1 MLHVVDMTDPSSPQ
15 LLTTKAFDTVNQ
27 GFPDI
32 VKGLWL
38 ILLTVLCRPSCDPAA
53 WYFK

>member
-1 MLHVVDMTDPSSPQ
+1 MLHVVDMTDPSNPQ

-27 GFPDI
+27 GFPDV

-38 ILLTVLCRPSCDPAA
+38 IPSVDCCVPTEL
-53 WYFK
+53 